1 MKTAPDQI
9 LRPKT
14 PQEAGSLLE
23 KLGDEA
29 GLLWLGARAE
39 PPETWARPSMIDVSG
54 LGLDYITFTDDEVA
68 IGSAT
73 PIQRLAEDQELE
85 AAFGGLVTAAARR
98 LAHYGLRN
106 LASLGGA
113 ISTHSGPPEL
123 SLALLGL
130 GSAAAFSGATEAAM
144 PLAEMWS
151 GEKAHGLLKEVRLP
165 RTPPGDKGW
174 GLEWLARSPMDQAL
188 AAACAV
194 VEVKDG
200 KIRSPRLAVA
210 SLGWAPGRVGQAESL
225 LEGASASS
233 WASDDLIQ
241 SVRAAAAPEAEF
253 RASSDYQKDMM
264 ARLAGRAVQ
273 AALMKVGAQ

>member
-1 MKTAPDQI
+1 VKTAPDQI

-23 KLGDEA
+23 KMGEDV

-39 PPETWARPSMIDVSG
+39 APETWARASMIDISG
-54 LGLDYITFTDDEVA
+54 LGLDYITVADDGVA

-73 PIQRLAEDQELE
+73 PIQKLVEDESLE
-85 AAFGGLVTAAARR
+85 AAFGGLVNTAARR

-106 LASLGGA
+106 LASIGGA
-113 ISTHSGPPEL
+113 MNSRFGPPEL
-123 SLALLGL
+123 FLALLAL
-130 GSAAAFSGATEAAM
+130 GSQAALVGASETTV

-151 GEKAHGLLKEVRLP
+151 GEEIHGLLKEIRLP
-165 RTPPGDKGW
+165 RTPAGDKGW

-194 VEVKDG
+194 VEVKGG
-200 KIRSPRLAVA
+200 KIHSPRLAVA
-210 SLGWAPGRVGQAESL
+210 SLGWAPSRVDQAETIL
-225 LEGASASS
+225 DNASAAG
-233 WASDDLIQ
+233 WTPDDLIQ
-241 SVRAAAAPEAEF
+241 AVQLAISPDPEF
-253 RASSDYQKDMM
+253 RASSEYQRDMM

-273 AALMKVGAQ
+273 AALKKAGT